1 MTWVLDLDGV
11 VWLASK
17 RIPGAADA
25 VARLRSAG
33 ERVVFVTNN
42 SNAPVA
48 DVEAKL
54 ADHGIEAGGGVVTSA
69 QAAARLI
76 EADERVLVCG
86 GPGAW
91 QAVVERGARPV
102 EALDERDVDVV
113 LVGYHREFD
122 YERMRVAAAAVRRGA
137 RLIATNDD
145 ATYPTPS
152 GPIPGNGAILAS
164 IVAASG
170 QAPDAIAG
178 KGYRPMAELVRS
190 RYGTAGW
197 VVGDRPDTDGRFART
212 LGYRFALVL
221 TGVTSEADLPV
232 TPTPDL
238 IAADLAAA
246 VDVATREPGGQG

>member
-11 VWLASK
+11 VGLASK
-17 RIPGAADA
+17 RIPGASAA
-25 VARLRSAG
+25 VARLRAAG

-42 SNAPVA
+42 SFAPVA

-54 ADHGIEAGGGVVTSA
+54 AEHGIEASGGVVTSA

-76 EADERVLVCG
+76 EPDERVLVCG

-102 EALDERDVDVV
+102 DGLDEQEVDVV

-122 YERMRVAAAAVRRGA
+122 YERMRVATTAVRRGA

-152 GPIPGNGAILAS
+152 GPIPGGGAILAS
-164 IVAASG
+164 IVTGSG

-178 KGYRPMAELVRS
+178 KGYRPMADLVRN
-190 RYGTAGW
+190 RYGTDGW
-197 VVGDRPDTDGRFART
+197 VVGDRPETDGRFART

-232 TPTPDL
+232 RPTPDL
-238 IAADLAAA
+238 IAPDLAAA
-246 VDVATREPGGQG
+246 VDATTG